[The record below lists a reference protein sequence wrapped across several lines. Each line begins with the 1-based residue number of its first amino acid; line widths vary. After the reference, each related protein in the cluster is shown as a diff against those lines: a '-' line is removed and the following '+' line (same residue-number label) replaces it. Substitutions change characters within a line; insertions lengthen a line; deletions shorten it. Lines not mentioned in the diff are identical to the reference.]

1 MNVATDINPFTGGYW
16 CFVSDGDLRARALFR
31 RHYTYR
37 RYRDGRDPKL
47 FAGPGEKMVLMT
59 TGCDALFVWR
69 KFRSAD
75 GQRGINC
82 SIFRN
87 ESPILSSVLIK
98 EAMRLAWERWPG
110 ERLYTYVNPHKVKSP
125 NPGYCFKV
133 AGWRVCGI
141 TRAKKLLILE
151 ALPPGCDNPV

>member
-82 SIFRN
+82 AVFRN
-87 ESPILSSVLIK
+87 ESHILSSVLIR
-98 EAMRLAWERWPG
+98 EAMQLAWRRWPG
-110 ERLYTYVNPHKVKSP
+110 ERLYTYVNPRRIRSR
-125 NPGYCFKV
+125 NPGCCFKC
-133 AGWRVCGI
+133 AGWSVCGH
-141 TRAKKLLILE
+141 TKRGLLILE
-151 ALPPGCDNPV
+151 ALPGEG